1 VGPFDVGHAGP
12 LPAAGIPLE
21 PFALTQIPKLGN
33 RPRPVVLVLDLLGF
47 CADERADL
55 PGNYFVPFV

>member
-1 VGPFDVGHAGP
+1 
-12 LPAAGIPLE
+12 
-21 PFALTQIPKLGN
+21 
-33 RPRPVVLVLDLLGF
+33 VLVLDLLGF